1 MAKRNYYEEIIEKG
15 ARLPY
20 GIDREDVKKAQE
32 FNFIGYLR
40 ENYSSVLLEEWKFI
54 LNEAKSF
61 RLDIYNTL
69 PPFKRALDNLA
80 GALYATIAIPVYSLF
95 LMLAEST
102 NIIATLAEYP
112 KEKKRK
118 EELLDMVSKYL

>member
-40 ENYSSVLLEEWKFI
+40 ENYSSVL
-54 LNEAKSF
+54 
-61 RLDIYNTL
+61 
-69 PPFKRALDNLA
+69 
-80 GALYATIAIPVYSLF
+80 
-95 LMLAEST
+95 
-102 NIIATLAEYP
+102 
-112 KEKKRK
+112 
-118 EELLDMVSKYL
+118 